1 MNHRYHIRARRSTTA
16 RRARIGWPLSAGAV
30 ICVALSG
37 AASMAHA
44 SFSVCNRSGEFL
56 NVALSFESLLGLR
69 TEGWWAIGPNQCA
82 DVIEGP
88 VPVRYV
94 YLHAQ
99 DAFGRG
105 VLEGSV
111 PICVSPTQ
119 FRTIGDVDCS
129 ADGMVEVA
137 FAEIDIGDAASWTV
151 FLETGR

>member
-1 MNHRYHIRARRSTTA
+1 MVAWRR
-16 RRARIGWPLSAGAV
+16 RIDWPIYAGVLMSVAV
-30 ICVALSG
+30 CGL
-37 AASMAHA
+37 AAPAHA

-69 TEGWWAIGPNQCA
+69 TEGWWSIGPNQCA

-137 FAEIDIGDAASWTV
+137 FSEIDIGDAVSWTV